1 MDNVQSD
8 KTEKISQ
15 QTATEAGADT
25 GAMPEGDDKQKPG
38 AILAAKRKADGIA
51 EEQIASRLK
60 MTLRQLRAL
69 EADDYDA
76 LHGIAISR
84 GFVRAYARVLKI
96 DPEPLV
102 AMFGESNPYAATPVK
117 TVSTRAGEP
126 FVQNQVTFRKK
137 GNLTGKIVIFLIVLV
152 IAGIVAWNMK
162 LFSPDRQAKTDKQP
176 VASAPAATSAQ
187 ETSPEAKVQE
197 QKTQENTQAVP
208 EKGQESQRT
217 SADGGNEKTAA
228 QTAAVV
234 QPSENRGNQAKSGQ
248 VAAVTAAV
256 SNASSRL
263 NMNFTEK
270 SWVRVQG
277 QDGTVLAEY
286 MGLAGE
292 QRSLDVNGPV
302 TVIVGYAPG
311 VSMTF
316 RGAPVDLASRTVNS
330 VARVSLK

>member
-25 GAMPEGDDKQKPG
+25 GAMLDGDDKQRPG

-102 AMFGESNPYAATPVK
+102 AMFGDSNPYAATPVK

-126 FVQNQVTFRKK
+126 FVQNQVTFRKR

-162 LFSPDRQAKTDKQP
+162 LFSPDRHAKTDKQP
-176 VASAPAATSAQ
+176 VASAPAATSVQ
-187 ETSPEAKVQE
+187 ETLLEAKVQE
-197 QKTQENTQAVP
+197 QKTKENTQAVP
-208 EKGQESQRT
+208 EKGQESHLT
-217 SADGGNEKTAA
+217 SADGGKEKMAA

-248 VAAVTAAV
+248 AAVTAAV

-292 QRSLDVNGPV
+292 QRSLDVNAPV

-316 RGAPVDLASRTVNS
+316 RGAPVDLASRAVNS